1 VTLHFTAALAALALL
16 AAGCGSATP
25 YRPMTLQGG
34 YTQSRLGADMV
45 NVVFQGNAYTPWR
58 TAKVYALYRSAELAV
73 EFDFDYFVVVGG
85 NATITPQLLLSGP
98 DGDPSETSGTGPH
111 PMVSIIVR
119 GYRGAK
125 PGPQAFNAREVL
137 KLLGPSIQRE

>member
-1 VTLHFTAALAALALL
+1 MTLRLVAALAALALL
-16 AAGCGSATP
+16 TAGCGSATP

-34 YTQSRLGADMV
+34 YTQTRLGADMV

-73 EFDFDYFVVVGG
+73 DSDFDYFVVVGG
-85 NATITPQLLLSGP
+85 NATITRELLSGP
-98 DGDPSETSGTGPH
+98 DADPSETSGTGSH

-119 GYRGAK
+119 GYRGEK